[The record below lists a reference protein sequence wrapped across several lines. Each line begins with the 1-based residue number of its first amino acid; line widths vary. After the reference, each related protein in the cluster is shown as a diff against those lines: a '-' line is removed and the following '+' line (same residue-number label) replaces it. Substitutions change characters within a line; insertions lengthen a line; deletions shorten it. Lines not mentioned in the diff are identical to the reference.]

1 MIAFV
6 QGSLSTVEPGE
17 RSAIVVEVHG
27 IGYRVLV
34 LPRALRELP
43 PLGEPLKVFT
53 HQVFRDPEW
62 FLYGFLQ
69 AAERDLFVE
78 LIKVN
83 GIGAALALALLNTL
97 SLPEL
102 VQAIVAEN
110 VRVLTLTP
118 GVGQKTAQR
127 LALELKTKMAS
138 WRQQQGA
145 PLPLGIGPSQTLRE
159 DVEMALIAL
168 GYRPEEIQ
176 RGFASVQ
183 VSEET
188 VDAWLRAMIRYLS

>member
-17 RSAIVVEVHG
+17 RSAIVVEVQG

-43 PLGEPLKVFT
+43 PLGEIVKVFT
-53 HQVFRDPEW
+53 HQLFRDPEW
-62 FLYGFLQ
+62 LLYGFLQ

-102 VQAIVAEN
+102 VQAIVSEN
-110 VRVLTLTP
+110 VRVLSLTP

-127 LALELKTKMAS
+127 LALELKSKMAS
-138 WRQQQGA
+138 WRHQSGA
-145 PLPLGIGPSQTLRE
+145 MLTVGVGPSQTLRE